1 MHHPLLEVRGVS
13 AGYGQVKVLTDL
25 SLEVA
30 PGSITA
36 LLGANGAGK
45 TTLMRV
51 ISGLISTTSGEV
63 VFDGASIGRTPS
75 SDRVDLGI
83 SLVPE
88 GRLIFPEFTVEENLL
103 IGAFTNRVRGRRAQ
117 LSQQMLDFFPRLRER
132 HRQAGQTLS
141 GGEQQMLAI
150 ARALMSEP
158 RLLLL
163 DEPSLGLAPQVVAQ
177 VFDKIQEVRRQ
188 GVTVFVVEQDVH
200 ATLEFADYAY
210 VIENG
215 VLQMEGTADDIREDP
230 RVREAYLGF

>member
-1 MHHPLLEVRGVS
+1 MNQPLLEVRGVS
-13 AGYGQVKVLTDL
+13 AGYGQVKVLRDL
-25 SLEVA
+25 SLTVGE
-30 PGSITA
+30 GSITA

-51 ISGLISTTSGEV
+51 ISGLIPTTSGDL
-63 VFDGASIGRTPS
+63 VFDGGSISRTPS
-75 SDRVDLGI
+75 SGRVDLGI

-88 GRLIFPEFTVEENLL
+88 GRLIFPEFSVEENLKV
-103 IGAFTNRVRGRRAQ
+103 GAFLGRVRGRQAELAR
-117 LSQQMLDFFPRLRER
+117 QMLDLFPRLRER
-132 HRQAGQTLS
+132 RRQAGQTLS

-177 VFDKIQEVRRQ
+177 LFEKIREVRRN
-188 GVTVFVVEQDVH
+188 GVTVFIVEQDVH

-215 VLQMEGTADDIREDP
+215 EMQIEGPAGDIREDP
-230 RVREAYLGF
+230 RVRESYLGL

>member
-1 MHHPLLEVRGVS
+1 MSKTLLEVKGVS
-13 AGYGQVKVLTDL
+13 AGYGQVKVLKDL
-25 SLEVA
+25 SLTVA
-30 PGSITA
+30 EGSITA

-51 ISGLISTTSGEV
+51 ISGLISATAGDLL
-63 VFDGASIGRTPS
+63 FDGQNISTIASNE
-75 SDRVDLGI
+75 RVDRGI

-88 GRLIFPEFTVEENLL
+88 GRLIFPEFTVEENLKV
-103 IGAFTNRVRGRRAQ
+103 GAFVSRVRGRQ
-117 LSQQMLDFFPRLRER
+117 SDLSRQMLELFPRLNER
-132 HRQAGQTLS
+132 RRQPGQTLS

-163 DEPSLGLAPQVVAQ
+163 DEPSLGLAPQLVAQ
-177 VFDKIQEVRRQ
+177 VFEKIREVRRN
-188 GVTVFVVEQDVH
+188 GVTVFIVEQDVR

-215 VLQMEGTADDIREDP
+215 ELQMQGAASDILEDP
-230 RVREAYLGF
+230 KVKESYLGL

>member
-1 MHHPLLEVRGVS
+1 MNKPLLEVRGVS
-13 AGYGQVKVLTDL
+13 AGYGQVKVLRDL
-25 SLEVA
+25 SLKVEE
-30 PGSITA
+30 GSISA

-51 ISGLISTTSGEV
+51 ISGLIPTTAGEL
-63 VFDGASIGRTPS
+63 VFDGRDISRMPS
-75 SDRVDLGI
+75 NGRVDLGI

-88 GRLIFPEFTVEENLL
+88 GRLIFPEFTVEENLKV
-103 IGAFTNRVRGRRAQ
+103 GAFLGRVRGRQ
-117 LSQQMLDFFPRLRER
+117 TELSRQMMELFPRLGER
-132 HRQAGQTLS
+132 QRQAGQTLS

-177 VFDKIQEVRRQ
+177 VFDKIQEVRRN
-188 GVTVFVVEQDVH
+188 GVTVFIVEQDVH

-210 VIENG
+210 VVENG
-215 VLQMEGTADDIREDP
+215 ELQFEGPAGDIRENP
-230 RVREAYLGF
+230 RVRESYLGL

>member
-1 MHHPLLEVRGVS
+1 MTKTLLEVKGIS
-13 AGYGQVKVLTDL
+13 AGYGQVKVLKDL
-25 SLEVA
+25 SLNVA
-30 PGSITA
+30 EGSITA

-51 ISGLISTTSGEV
+51 ISGLITATAGDL
-63 VFDGASIGRTPS
+63 VFDDQNISKIASNE
-75 SDRVDLGI
+75 RVDRGI

-88 GRLIFPEFTVEENLL
+88 GRLIFPEFTVEENLKV
-103 IGAFTNRVRGRRAQ
+103 GAFVSRVRAKQ
-117 LSQQMLDFFPRLRER
+117 KELSRQMLELFPRLNER
-132 HRQAGQTLS
+132 RGQSGQTLS

-163 DEPSLGLAPQVVAQ
+163 DEPSLGLAPQLVAQ
-177 VFDKIQEVRRQ
+177 VFEKIQEVRRN
-188 GVTVFVVEQDVH
+188 GVTVFIVEQDVR

-215 VLQMEGTADDIREDP
+215 ELQGEASAILGDP
-230 RVREAYLGF
+230 KVKESYLGL

>member
-1 MHHPLLEVRGVS
+1 MKKPLLEVRGVS
-13 AGYGQVKVLTDL
+13 AGYGQVKVLKDL
-25 SLEVA
+25 ALKVDE
-30 PGSITA
+30 GSITA

-51 ISGLISTTSGEV
+51 ISGLIPTTAGDL
-63 VFDGASIGRTPS
+63 VFDGRSVSRTS
-75 SDRVDLGI
+75 SSGRVDLGI

-88 GRLIFPEFTVEENLL
+88 GRLIFPEFTVEENLKV
-103 IGAFTNRVRGRRAQ
+103 GAFVRRVRGRQAE
-117 LSQQMLDFFPRLRER
+117 LSRQMMDLFPRLRER
-132 HRQAGQTLS
+132 HRQVGETLS

-163 DEPSLGLAPQVVAQ
+163 DEPSLGLAPQVVVQ
-177 VFDKIQEVRRQ
+177 VFDKIQEVRRN
-188 GVTVFVVEQDVH
+188 GVTVFIVEQDVH

-215 VLQMEGTADDIREDP
+215 ELQIEGSAGDIREDP
-230 RVREAYLGF
+230 RVKESYLGL

>member
-1 MHHPLLEVRGVS
+1 MSKTLLEVKNIS
-13 AGYGQVKVLTDL
+13 AGYGQVKVLKDL
-25 SLEVA
+25 SLNVEE
-30 PGSITA
+30 GSITA

-51 ISGLISTTSGEV
+51 ISGIITATAGDL
-63 VFDGASIGRTPS
+63 VFDGQSIGQMAS
-75 SDRVDLGI
+75 NERVIRGI

-88 GRLIFPEFTVEENLL
+88 GRLIFPEFTVDENLKV
-103 IGAFTNRVRGRRAQ
+103 GAFIRRVRGKHSE
-117 LSQQMLDFFPRLRER
+117 LSRQVLEFFPRLNER
-132 HRQAGQTLS
+132 RGQLGETLS

-163 DEPSLGLAPQVVAQ
+163 DEPSLGLAPQLVAQ
-177 VFDKIQEVRRQ
+177 VFEKIQEVRRN
-188 GVTVFVVEQDVH
+188 GVTVFIVEQDVR

-215 VLQMEGTADDIREDP
+215 QLQMQGPAAEIREDP
-230 RVREAYLGF
+230 KVKEAYLGL

>member
-1 MHHPLLEVRGVS
+1 MSSALLEVQGVS
-13 AGYGQVKVLTDL
+13 AGYGQVKVLKDL
-25 SLEVA
+25 TLSVA
-30 PGSITA
+30 EGSITA

-51 ISGLISTTSGEV
+51 VSGIINATNGDLA
-63 VFDGASIGRTPS
+63 FDGQSIGRIPPS
-75 SDRVDLGI
+75 ERVKRGI

-88 GRLIFPEFTVEENLL
+88 GRLIFPEFTVEENLKV
-103 IGAFTNRVRGRRAQ
+103 GAYIERVRGKQSELA
-117 LSQQMLDFFPRLRER
+117 QQMLDFFPRLNER
-132 HRQAGQTLS
+132 RGQPGQTLS

-163 DEPSLGLAPQVVAQ
+163 DEPSLGLAPQLVAQ
-177 VFDKIQEVRRQ
+177 VFEKIQEVRRN
-188 GVTVFVVEQDVH
+188 GVTVFIVEQDVR

-215 VLQMEGTADDIREDP
+215 ELQMQGAAADLRENP
-230 RVREAYLGF
+230 KVKESYLGL

>member
-1 MHHPLLEVRGVS
+1 MDQPLLELRGIS
-13 AGYGQVKVLTDL
+13 AGYGQVKVLRDL
-25 SLEVA
+25 SLGVA

-51 ISGLISTTSGEV
+51 ISGLVSTTAGEV
-63 VFDGASIGRTPS
+63 IFDGASIGRSPS

-88 GRLIFPEFTVEENLL
+88 GRLIFPEFTVEENLR
-103 IGAFTNRVRGRRAQ
+103 IGAFASRVRSRRVQ
-117 LSQQMLDFFPRLRER
+117 LSQQMLELFPRLGER
-132 HRQAGQTLS
+132 YRQAGQTLS

-163 DEPSLGLAPQVVAQ
+163 DEPSLGLAPQIVSQ

-188 GVTVFVVEQDVH
+188 GVTVFIVEQDVH

-210 VIENG
+210 VLENG
-215 VLQMEGTADDIREDP
+215 VLQMEGTADDIRQNP
-230 RVREAYLGF
+230 KVREAYLGL

>member
-1 MHHPLLEVRGVS
+1 MSSALLEVQGVS
-13 AGYGQVKVLTDL
+13 AGYGQVKVLKDL
-25 SLEVA
+25 TLSVA
-30 PGSITA
+30 EGSITA

-51 ISGLISTTSGEV
+51 ISGIINPTNGDLA
-63 VFDGASIGRTPS
+63 FDDQSIGRAPPS
-75 SDRVDLGI
+75 ERVKRGI

-88 GRLIFPEFTVEENLL
+88 GRLIFPEFTVEENLKV
-103 IGAFTNRVRGRRAQ
+103 GAYIERVRGKQSELA
-117 LSQQMLDFFPRLRER
+117 QQMLDFFPRLNER
-132 HRQAGQTLS
+132 RGQSGQTLS

-163 DEPSLGLAPQVVAQ
+163 DEPSLGLAPQLVAQ
-177 VFDKIQEVRRQ
+177 VFEKIQEVRSN
-188 GVTVFVVEQDVH
+188 GVTVFIVEQDVR

-215 VLQMEGTADDIREDP
+215 ELQMQGAAADLKEDP
-230 RVREAYLGF
+230 KVKESYLGL

>member
-1 MHHPLLEVRGVS
+1 MNKPLLEVRGVS
-13 AGYGQVKVLTDL
+13 AGYGQVKVLKNL
-25 SLEVA
+25 SLTVGE
-30 PGSITA
+30 GSISA

-51 ISGLISTTSGEV
+51 VSGLIPTTAGAL
-63 VFDGASIGRTPS
+63 VFDGRDISRMPS
-75 SDRVDLGI
+75 NGRVDLGI

-88 GRLIFPEFTVEENLL
+88 GRLIFPEFTVEENLKV
-103 IGAFTNRVRGRRAQ
+103 GAFLGRVRGRQAE
-117 LSQQMLDFFPRLRER
+117 LSQQMMELFPRLGER
-132 HRQAGQTLS
+132 RRQAGQTLS

-177 VFDKIQEVRRQ
+177 LFDKIREVRRN
-188 GVTVFVVEQDVH
+188 GVTVFIVEQDVH

-210 VIENG
+210 VVENG
-215 VLQMEGTADDIREDP
+215 ELQIEGPAGDIREDP
-230 RVREAYLGF
+230 RVRESYLGL

>member
-1 MHHPLLEVRGVS
+1 MNKPLLEVRCVS
-13 AGYGQVKVLTDL
+13 AGYGQVKVLNDL
-25 SLEVA
+25 SLKVEE
-30 PGSITA
+30 GSITA

-51 ISGLISTTSGEV
+51 ISGLIPATAGDL
-63 VFDGASIGRTPS
+63 VFDGRSIARTPS
-75 SDRVDLGI
+75 NNRVDLGI

-88 GRLIFPEFTVEENLL
+88 GRLVFPEFTVEENLKV
-103 IGAFTNRVRGRRAQ
+103 GAFVGRVRGRQAE
-117 LSQQMLDFFPRLRER
+117 LSRQMLELFPRLRER
-132 HRQAGQTLS
+132 HRQAGETLS
-141 GGEQQMLAI
+141 GGEQQMLVI

-177 VFDKIQEVRRQ
+177 VFEKIREVRRN
-188 GVTVFVVEQDVH
+188 GVTVFIVEQDVR

-215 VLQMEGTADDIREDP
+215 QLQIEGPAHDIREDP
-230 RVREAYLGF
+230 RVKESYLGL

>member
-1 MHHPLLEVRGVS
+1 MTKPLLEVRGVS
-13 AGYGQVKVLTDL
+13 AGYGQVQVLKDL
-25 SLEVA
+25 SLTVEE
-30 PGSITA
+30 GSITA

-51 ISGLISTTSGEV
+51 ISGLIPTVSGEL
-63 VFDGASIGRTPS
+63 VFDGRNISRLASNG
-75 SDRVDLGI
+75 RVDLGI

-88 GRLIFPEFTVEENLL
+88 GRLIFPEFSVEENLKV
-103 IGAFTNRVRGRRAQ
+103 GAFLARVRGRQAA
-117 LSQQMLDFFPRLRER
+117 LSRQMMELFPRLRER
-132 HRQAGQTLS
+132 QRQAGQTLS

-177 VFDKIQEVRRQ
+177 VFDKIQEVRRN
-188 GVTVFVVEQDVH
+188 GVTVFIVEQDVH

-215 VLQMEGTADDIREDP
+215 ELQIDGPAADIRENP
-230 RVREAYLGF
+230 KVREAYLGL